1 MQAATCTALG
11 KGHLHAA
18 SLTRMQSSLLC
29 KESTMKITHTESQW
43 GKGSAEVHSRAW
55 TAVSNVNLKLLAE
68 HQKRKVC
75 IIDTSDQKII
85 QAMN

>member
-1 MQAATCTALG
+1 
-11 KGHLHAA
+11 
-18 SLTRMQSSLLC
+18 
-29 KESTMKITHTESQW
+29 MKITHTESQW
-43 GKGSAEVHSRAW
+43 GKGSAEVHSWAW
-55 TAVSNVNLKLLAE
+55 AAVSNVNLKLLAE